1 MQLNPPFQ
9 DGPAF
14 TQAYRVYYAD
24 TDAGGIVYHSRYLEF
39 AERSRSELLRHV
51 GYPLVSPDGEQ
62 FVARNADIAWQ
73 RPACLDDL
81 IVCATSVISI
91 RGAGVRIR
99 HVFRRESQVL
109 ARIEIELVHINK
121 SMKPARIPPA
131 LVEAFLPYLEP
142 GDPA

>member
-1 MQLNPPFQ
+1 MHLKPPPQ
-9 DGPAF
+9 DGHGF
-14 TQAYRVYYAD
+14 TQTYRIYYAD
-24 TDAGGIVYHSRYLEF
+24 TDAGGIVYHSKYLEF

-51 GYPLVSPDGEQ
+51 GYPLVSPNGEQ

-81 IVCATSVISI
+81 IACTSSVISI
-91 RGAGVRIR
+91 RGASVRIR
-99 HVFRRESQVL
+99 HVFRKENQMLV
-109 ARIEIELVHINK
+109 RIEIELAHINK

-142 GDPA
+142 GTPG